1 MPLGW
6 LLINPV
12 QATFERTCSE
22 SSAPSVPSSAGI
34 EKDLGL
40 FRADKSYE
48 AELQGRRRGRGTFRK
63 VEDGGKIDFVSSLLL
78 FHSFVDL
85 LSVVK
90 L

>member
-22 SSAPSVPSSAGI
+22 SSARSVPSSAGI

-48 AELQGRRRGRGTFRK
+48 AELPFGM
-63 VEDGGKIDFVSSLLL
+63 GGL
-78 FHSFVDL
+78 FAKSRTQEM
-85 LSVVK
+85 
-90 L
+90 